1 MKRVNFFLAIGYFLG
16 GYLGALL
23 SIPPSHSSPIW
34 PAAGIAL
41 AGFFVYGRAVTPGI
55 WLGAFF
61 TQTYTFLDTAN
72 LQNLLSSLLI
82 GAVVSSAATL
92 QAGLGARLIKRVIG
106 INNALISDR
115 SILGFLGLGG
125 PVSCAVSASIGI
137 LTLYLYGV
145 ISSDDVTF
153 GWLTWWIGD
162 TIGVLIFAPLLLCF
176 IGKPRCEWL
185 IRVNSIALPLVI
197 LLLLV
202 GTLFQLGKHQEQ
214 KRISALFE
222 ERVSLLHNALQNEF
236 NLHVGINRT
245 LKAFF
250 ESSSEITPDEFT
262 VFTRTIFGGRS
273 NIQALE
279 WIPRVTTVDNRRFYE
294 ALLGPSFIIKAPDHQ
309 NNMQPAPLHEEY
321 FPIAYLEPYQGNER
335 AFGFDISSNPIAYKA
350 IQTARDSGET
360 TITKRIHLIQDPKND
375 PGAVIYTPV
384 YRTHQALQT
393 LEQRR
398 QHLRGFVASVLLVGN
413 QVHEVKSRF
422 KHLQLFLKIT
432 DENTELFN
440 EIAEKTMLEPNFP
453 KLEKNLRLK
462 IADRYWD
469 VTYSATPQFYNAQLS
484 WTIWWLILSGLLLTS
499 LMGAGLLMLTGR
511 TMQTEDLVKIRTC
524 ELEEEIAERKKIIQ
538 QRNDHNKVLQAIVST
553 LPLVDVLKLIIDIAE
568 ENHPDSLCSILL
580 LDESGQY
587 LHPGAAPSL
596 PAFYN
601 QAIDGI
607 AIGYGVGSCGTAAFT
622 GQRVIVE
629 NIQQH
634 PFWQGYTELA
644 AQAGI
649 ASCWSEPIFSSQRQV
664 LGTFAIYHHT
674 PRAPNQGLLSE
685 IHDFAQLASIAIE
698 KKYAEEKIS
707 HLAFFDALTNLPN
720 RRLFLDRLEQSLA
733 NAARKHSHGALL
745 YLDLDHFKTL
755 NDSLGH
761 PIGDELLI
769 QVANRLKNCLRDE
782 DTVARLGGDEF
793 VILMNCRY
801 LTPGAMFDHALTM
814 AERVQASLQE
824 AYYLK
829 GYTHHITPSIG
840 ITLLPQPCITSEELL
855 KQADTAMY
863 HAKNKGRNTIS
874 FYNEEMQHR
883 ADQRLTLENDI
894 RIALNEQQ
902 FSLYYQP
909 QFNENRELIGAEA
922 LLRWQH
928 PEKGMIPP
936 DHFIPVAE
944 ETSLILAIGEWV
956 LNEACLQLQKWP
968 NLPHLAVNVC
978 PKEFRQTPFTINII
992 NTLERYAIPAS
1003 RLMLEITEGIIVHD
1017 INENIVKLKVL
1028 KDLGVTISID
1038 DFGTGYSSLS
1048 YLKVLPISQLKID
1061 QSFVRDITSDPD
1073 DAVIVETI
1081 IAMARHLGLSV
1092 VAEGVETAEQLQFL
1106 NTKGC
1111 KGYQGYF
1118 FSKPLPKDEFAEQF
1132 L

>member
-16 GYLGALL
+16 GYLGTLL
-23 SIPPSHSSPIW
+23 TIPPSHSSPIW

-41 AGFFVYGRAVTPGI
+41 AFFFVYGRAVIPGI
-55 WLGAFF
+55 WLGTFL
-61 TQTYTFLDTAN
+61 TQTYAFLDTTN
-72 LQNLLSSLLI
+72 LQNLLSSLLF
-82 GAVVSSAATL
+82 GSVVSSAATL
-92 QAGLGARLIKRVIG
+92 QAGLGARLIKRAIG
-106 INNALISDR
+106 ANSALIGDR
-115 SILGFLGLGG
+115 SILYFLGIGG
-125 PVSCAVSASIGI
+125 PVSCTISASIGI
-137 LTLYLYGV
+137 LTLYLNGV
-145 ISSDDVTF
+145 INTDDVTF

-176 IGKPRCEWL
+176 IGEPRREWQ

-202 GTLFQLGKHQEQ
+202 GALFQLGKHQEH

-236 NLHVGINRT
+236 NIHVGINRT

-250 ESSSEITPDEFT
+250 ENSSEITPDQFKAFT
-262 VFTRTIFGGRS
+262 HTIFDGQS
-273 NIQALE
+273 NLQALE
-279 WIPRVTTVDNRRFYE
+279 WIPRVTADTRHFYE
-294 ALLGPSFIIKAPDHQ
+294 ALLGPSFIIKVPDDKYA
-309 NNMQPAPLHEEY
+309 MQPAPLREEY
-321 FPIAYLEPYQGNER
+321 FPIAYLEPFQGNER
-335 AFGFDISSNPIAYKA
+335 AFGFDISSNPTAYKA
-350 IQTARDSGET
+350 IQSARDSGKT
-360 TITKRIHLIQDPKND
+360 TITKRIHLIQDPNNS
-375 PGAVIYTPV
+375 PAAVIYTPV
-384 YRTHQALQT
+384 YQSHQALKT
-393 LEQRR
+393 PEQRR
-398 QHLRGFVASVLLVGN
+398 ESLRGFAASVLLIGN
-413 QVHEVKSRF
+413 EVSEVKSRF
-422 KHLQLFLKIT
+422 MHLQLFLKIT
-432 DENTELFN
+432 DENTELFS
-440 EIAEKTMLEPNFP
+440 EIADKAMLELNFP
-453 KLEKNLRLK
+453 KLEKNLRIK
-462 IADRYWD
+462 IADRYWN

-484 WTIWWLILSGLLLTS
+484 WTIWWLILSGLMLTS
-499 LMGAGLLMLTGR
+499 LMGAGLLMLTSR
-511 TMQTEDLVKIRTC
+511 TMQTEGLVKIRTS

-553 LPLVDVLKLIIDIAE
+553 LPLADVLKLIIDIAE

-580 LDESGQY
+580 LDATGQY
-587 LHPGAAPSL
+587 LHTGAAPSL
-596 PAFYN
+596 PEFYN
-601 QAIDGI
+601 QAINGV

-644 AQAGI
+644 AQAEL
-649 ASCWSEPIFSSQRQV
+649 ASCWSEPIFSSNRQV
-664 LGTFAIYHHT
+664 LGTFAIYHHS
-674 PRAPNQGLLSE
+674 PRAPSPALLGE

-733 NAARKHSHGALL
+733 NAARKHANGALL

-769 QVANRLKNCLRDE
+769 QVAKRLKDCLRDE

-793 VILMNCRY
+793 VILMNCRNI
-801 LTPGAMFDHALTM
+801 TPEAMFEHALTM
-814 AERVQASLQE
+814 AERVQAALQE

-840 ITLLPQPCITSEELL
+840 ITLLPQPFITSEELL

-874 FYNEEMQHR
+874 FYNEDMQYR

-902 FSLYYQP
+902 FSLHYQP

-944 ETSLILAIGEWV
+944 ETNLILAIGEWV

-978 PKEFRQTPFTINII
+978 PKEFRQTQFTVNII
-992 NTLERYAIPAS
+992 NTLERYGIPAS
-1003 RLMLEITEGIIVHD
+1003 RLMLEITEGIIVRD

-1028 KDLGVTISID
+1028 KDLGITISID

-1081 IAMARHLGLSV
+1081 IAMARHLGLSL

-1106 NTKGC
+1106 KTKGC

-1118 FSKPLPKDEFAEQF
+1118 FSKPLPKEEFAEQF